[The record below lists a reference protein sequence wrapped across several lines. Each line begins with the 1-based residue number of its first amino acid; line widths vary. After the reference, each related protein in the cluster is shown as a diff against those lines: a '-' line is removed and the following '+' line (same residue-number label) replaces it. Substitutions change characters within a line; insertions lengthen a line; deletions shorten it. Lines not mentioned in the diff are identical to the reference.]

1 MVILHHVIYIV
12 NSRFIYSNR
21 EILCNCHESYPPQA
35 AWGAKDLDVQKSSPL
50 QVVAVG

>member
-1 MVILHHVIYIV
+1 MQIPLKPGAVLDSKGRY
-12 NSRFIYSNR
+12 R
-21 EILCNCHESYPPQA
+21 CHESYPPQA